1 MIDIV
6 LKVEFELTRENIQHD
21 AWKWLYAVME
31 QHELYKSDKDQLAT
45 HFRLILTNFLMLVLL
60 HKVTTFVAIEIWHE
74 KYFNYHVRVGSE
86 Y

>member
-6 LKVEFELTRENIQHD
+6 LKVEFELTRGNIQHD
-21 AWKWLYAVME
+21 AWKRQYAVTE
-31 QHELYKSDKDQLAT
+31 QHELYKSDKAQLAT
-45 HFRLILTNFLMLVLL
+45 LFRLILTNFLMFVLL
-60 HKVTTFVAIEIWHE
+60 HKVTTFVIIELWHE